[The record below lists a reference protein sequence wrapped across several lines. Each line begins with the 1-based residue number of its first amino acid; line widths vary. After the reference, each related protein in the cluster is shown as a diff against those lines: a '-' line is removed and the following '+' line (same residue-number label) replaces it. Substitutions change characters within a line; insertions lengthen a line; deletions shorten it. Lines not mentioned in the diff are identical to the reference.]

1 MMIGFAETRK
11 GGKMDDFEKLIN
23 ASDLTEWIIE
33 TCPEWCEGAIRT
45 IVDHIDEMPS
55 AQQEEIIR
63 CKDCKHY
70 KAYYY
75 TGCLA
80 CHLVEGRTVRRD
92 LDDFCS
98 RAERRDE

>member
-1 MMIGFAETRK
+1 MKWIVEAESI
-11 GGKMDDFEKLIN
+11 DDVVLGRYAICDTPLI
-23 ASDLTEWIIE
+23 E
-33 TCPEWCEGAIRT
+33 
-45 IVDHIDEMPS
+45 
-55 AQQEEIIR
+55 

-80 CHLVEGRTVRRD
+80 CHLLEGRTVRRD

-98 RAERRDE
+98 RAERITNEID